1 MIGTIEECRVAR
13 EKQIPKKPRKTDSYR
28 GLINKIYAYVRKCM
42 SRKMGE
48 WTSRNNVLLD
58 YNGKIPSF
66 EIKITFGESPFFEIK
81 ITFGEGIVVE
91 S

>member
-28 GLINKIYAYVRKCM
+28 GLINKIYAYMRKCM
-42 SRKMGE
+42 SRKVDK
-48 WTSRNNVLLD
+48 WASRNNVLVKD

-66 EIKITFGESPFFEIK
+66 EIKITFGE
-81 ITFGEGIVVE
+81 GIVGE